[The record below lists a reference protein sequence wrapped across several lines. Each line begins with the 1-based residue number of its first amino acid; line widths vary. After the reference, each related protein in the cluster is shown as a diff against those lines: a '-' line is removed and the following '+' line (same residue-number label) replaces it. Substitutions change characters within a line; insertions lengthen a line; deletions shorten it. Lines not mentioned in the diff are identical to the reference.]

1 MTRFSRLFFLVCLVS
16 MFSLTAAAKD
26 NPERTQFGRDIRVEA
41 GEKAG
46 EVTCIDCSVHIRGAV
61 AGDVTTIHGNIMVES
76 GGSVAGDVTAVWGDV
91 RMESGSQ
98 IAGDLATVAG
108 AVRRQPGSSIGGDV
122 ASLEGV
128 KWLLAILLPPLVF
141 IGLIIALIIWLV
153 QRSRR
158 PAPVAAPPSG
168 VMTR

>member
-1 MTRFSRLFFLVCLVS
+1 MTRSSLGVLLLLS
-16 MFSLTAAAKD
+16 ISSLTAMAKD
-26 NPERTQFGRDIRVEA
+26 SPERTQFGRDIRVEA
-41 GEKAG
+41 GEKTG
-46 EVTCIDCSVHIRGAV
+46 DLTCINCSIHVRGEAS
-61 AGDVTTIHGNIMVES
+61 GDVTAIHGNIMVES

-91 RMESGSQ
+91 RAESGSQ

-108 AVRRQPGSSIGGDV
+108 AVRRQPGSNVSGDV

-153 QRSRR
+153 QRSHR

-168 VMTR
+168 VMMR